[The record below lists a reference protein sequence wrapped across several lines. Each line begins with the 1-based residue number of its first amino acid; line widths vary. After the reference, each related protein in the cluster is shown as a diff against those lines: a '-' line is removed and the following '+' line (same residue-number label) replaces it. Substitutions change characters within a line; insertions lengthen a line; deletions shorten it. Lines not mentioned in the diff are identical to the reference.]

1 MGTEKIDLASV
12 DLVLKT
18 TRSVRKRL
26 DLGRPVPTE
35 IITECIDIAL
45 QAPTGS
51 NSQGWRFLV
60 VTDPGKRRGLAEL
73 YRRSGESYMKRDTR
87 FSRSGVANLPADDPR
102 VAQMPPIIASG
113 AHLTD
118 HLAEVPVHLIPCI
131 GRRVEREDV
140 FTQATTYGSILPAV
154 WSLMLALRSRGL
166 GSAWTTLHLLLEQ
179 EAASLLGIPDNVT
192 QVALLPI
199 AYFKGETFHPAQRL
213 PARRV
218 VFWDAWG
225 AAQ

>member
-1 MGTEKIDLASV
+1 MGTQKFDLASV

-26 DLGRPVPTE
+26 DLSRAVPSE
-35 IITECIDIAL
+35 IITECIEIAL

-60 VTDPGKRRGLAEL
+60 VTDPEKRRGLAEL
-73 YRRSGESYMKRDTR
+73 YRRSSELYVKRGTG
-87 FSRSGVANLPADDPR
+87 FSSRGVADLPPDDPR
-102 VAQMPPIIASG
+102 VAQMPPILASG
-113 AHLTD
+113 AHLTN
-118 HLAEVPVHLIPCI
+118 HLAEVPVHLIPCV
-131 GRRVEREDV
+131 GRRVEHEDV
-140 FTQATTYGSILPAV
+140 FAQATTYGSILPAV
-154 WSLMLALRSRGL
+154 WSLMLALRARGL
-166 GSAWTTLHLLLEQ
+166 GSAWTTLHLLHEQ
-179 EAASLLGIPDNVT
+179 DAARLLGIPDNFT